1 MLTKYVTTTID
12 KEVHRRTDWIHQS
25 EQTAFGV
32 VSTSHMTFGTLLITT
47 NTEAVLALFDQPKR
61 KQSTQSASLP

>member
-25 EQTAFGV
+25 KQTAFGV
-32 VSTSHMTFGTLLITT
+32 VSTSHMTFGTLL
-47 NTEAVLALFDQPKR
+47 NPDTEAVLALFDQPKR